1 MRKFLRIFP
10 AYRAIEAILAE
21 SQASYEKIS
30 GAYGDAARL
39 EREVE
44 TLQST
49 CADLAAEKTRLEDLL
64 GAAQADRQ
72 KLWDSLQSALEAERV
87 AYQSQINVAWQQRG
101 AQAPYPDAPHLEKS
115 AQAPANATIPR
126 KLRPSEYQARETQK
140 FLQGLIPKPKVA

>member
-1 MRKFLRIFP
+1 MLKRLALLLRP
-10 AYRAIEAILAE
+10 YRDLVAAYE
-21 SQASYEKIS
+21 
-30 GAYGDAARL
+30 GL
-39 EREVE
+39 EREADGLRN
-44 TLQST
+44 TLS
-49 CADLAAEKTRLEDLL
+49 DLAAEKTRLEDLL
-64 GAAQADRQ
+64 AAAQADRQ